1 MTYPAIRT
9 TPAPGLA
16 ALATALCR
24 RWRSWQEARRT
35 RHVLH
40 TLSDASLRD
49 IGLQR
54 HQIEPVAPEFRWPL

>member
-16 ALATALCR
+16 ALAAALYR
-24 RWRSWQEARRT
+24 RWRARQEARRT

-40 TLSDASLRD
+40 GLSDASLRD
-49 IGLQR
+49 IGLRR
-54 HQIEPVAPEFRWPL
+54 HQLDPVAPEFRWPL